1 MECHQEEKLE
11 KAGDLAARVVHAGC
25 WEWAAVT
32 AGGCRGCSTAWTG
45 STTVVLHRY
54 CIVVLI
60 NTEQIS

>member
-32 AGGCRGCSTAWTG
+32 AGGVQGLFHSLDR
-45 STTVVLHRY
+45 
-54 CIVVLI
+54 
-60 NTEQIS
+60 